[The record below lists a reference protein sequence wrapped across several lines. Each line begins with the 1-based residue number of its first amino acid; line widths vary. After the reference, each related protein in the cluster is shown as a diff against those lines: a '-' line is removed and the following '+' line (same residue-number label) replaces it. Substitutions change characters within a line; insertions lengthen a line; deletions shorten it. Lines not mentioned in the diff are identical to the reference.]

1 MIKIFKRKSLT
12 RDIVSAL
19 TMAGLVACTAVYS
32 SASFAADEEED
43 GARKPPPTRSSDVLT
58 ERVFNQV
65 SEIQALM
72 SPEEAGA
79 EPDYEGAK
87 VLLDEMNERYDRL
100 NDFEKSTLLN
110 FYTNYYLSTDNVEMA
125 LQTFEKI
132 LTIENLR
139 VEVQQRAMMA
149 LGQLYMGEE
158 RFEEAIEAYN
168 RWREISE
175 EEHENVF
182 LGLANSYYNLENYNE
197 AIPLLIQHME
207 MLETQGRD
215 VARNIY
221 GLLNLMY
228 IELEDYTS
236 AERIT
241 KQMVVLFDEPAD
253 WRNLSAIYGY
263 LDNDK
268 ARIET
273 LSLTFAKG
281 YMASESEYINLA
293 QSLAGVEAPFKGARV
308 LEKGFQDGI
317 VEENEENLQRLVQLY
332 LLSSEYEA
340 ALVPAVKAAEL
351 GETGASYD
359 QLGYIYYMM
368 HDYANAVDAIQK
380 AIERGGLENLG
391 DAQLFL
397 ARALVELDQFDAAS
411 VAARRAQELGESSAD
426 SFINYIENSKAR
438 FENLRQRK
446 EDAGEFYRS

>member
-1 MIKIFKRKSLT
+1 MMIKIFKRKTMT
-12 RDIVSAL
+12 RDILSAL

-32 SASFAADEEED
+32 SAAFAADEE
-43 GARKPPPTRSSDVLT
+43 ARKPPPTRSSDVLT
-58 ERVFNQV
+58 ERVFNSV

-72 SPEEAGA
+72 SPEEVGA

-87 VLLDEMNERYDRL
+87 VLLDELNERYDRL

-125 LQTFEKI
+125 LETFEKI

-139 VEVQQRAMMA
+139 IEVQQRAMMA

-168 RWREISE
+168 RWRETSE

-182 LGLANSYYNLENYNE
+182 LGLANSYYNLAKYNE
-197 AIPLLIQHME
+197 AIPYLIQHME
-207 MLETQGRD
+207 MLEAQARTI
-215 VARNIY
+215 ARNIY

-228 IELEDYTS
+228 IELEDYTN

-268 ARIET
+268 LRIET

-281 YMASESEYINLA
+281 YMANASEYINLA
-293 QSLAGVEAPFKGARV
+293 QSLAGAEAPFQGAKV
-308 LEKGFQDGI
+308 LEKGFQDGV

-332 LLSSEYEA
+332 LLSSEYEL
-340 ALVPAVKAAEL
+340 ALVPAMKAAEL

-368 HDYANAVDAIQK
+368 HDYANSVDSIQK

-397 ARALVELDQFDAAS
+397 ARALVELDQFEAAT
-411 VAARRAQELGESSAD
+411 VAARRAQELGERSAD

-438 FENLRQRK
+438 FDNLKQRK
-446 EDAGEFYRS
+446 ADAIDFYQS